1 MQHFVRDN
9 ATLNITFIII
19 IIIIRIIIIIIIIVC
34 ASKSALLT
42 LVWEQNGSGSESC

>member
-1 MQHFVRDN
+1 MRHFVCDN

-19 IIIIRIIIIIIIIVC
+19 IIIVC
-34 ASKSALLT
+34 ASKSALLP

>member
-1 MQHFVRDN
+1 MGHFVRDN
-9 ATLNITFIII
+9 ATLNITF
-19 IIIIRIIIIIIIIVC
+19 IIIIIIIVC